1 MGIDIYVKK
10 DGEDI
15 YFEGLGSGTN
25 FYEMRLAIK
34 YSLENGVQGSR
45 FPILQRTPDY
55 KAIFSME
62 QAIALKEEVE
72 TIMREK
78 DNLQEDYKDVPYH
91 SFPGEPPTRDF
102 NFPREAII
110 DRLEVILKGCE
121 IAIVSGGEFGWFY

>member
-10 DGEDI
+10 GKEYI

-25 FYEMRLAIK
+25 FYEMRLAIQ
-34 YSLENGVQGSR
+34 YSLENGEKGSR
-45 FPILQRTPDY
+45 FLILQKTPDY
-55 KAIFSME
+55 EATFSME

-78 DNLQEDYKDVPYH
+78 DNLQEEYKDVPYH

-102 NFPREAII
+102 NFPRGALVGRLEIILEGCDLAII
-110 DRLEVILKGCE
+110 
-121 IAIVSGGEFGWFY
+121 SGGEFGWFY